1 MKKLINSKFY
11 ILNSKSA
18 FTLIELLVVIFV
30 IGILAGLLLP
40 NLVSSRQR
48 ARDSRR
54 KHDLVEV
61 KNALRL
67 YYNDNQAY
75 PQPDEFTFGEN
86 WSDGEITYMQEVPA
100 DPQGGEKSYH
110 YCVGEDSDN
119 FILAAELENQADP
132 EMAQSMG
139 RCQAGNWNALGD
151 CNLSDCYNSEED
163 NLSNCYYVC
172 GD

>member
-1 MKKLINSKFY
+1 MEKILNSKFY

-54 KHDLVEV
+54 KHDLVEI

-75 PQPDEFTFGEN
+75 PDDVSFGSN
-86 WSDGEITYMQEVPA
+86 WSEDGITYMQEVPA
-100 DPQGGEKSYH
+100 DPQAPDKNYA
-110 YCVGEDSDN
+110 YCVSSDRN
-119 FILAAELENQADP
+119 AFVLEASLENAADP
-132 EMAQSMG
+132 EIEESAN
-139 RCQAGNWNALGD
+139 RCTSICTPAD
-151 CNLSDCYNSEED
+151 CDQ
-163 NLSNCYYVC
+163 NCYYVC